1 MRADLFLLDDN
12 RRDHRI
18 DLRFGHVRPAQL
30 LPAKLLSHF
39 PAVFARL
46 LGIFAGHVD
55 GDSPNGDIAIADN
68 RGDAPISFDL
78 RLKRRTA

>member
-1 MRADLFLLDDN
+1 MRADLFLFHDN

-18 DLRFGHVRPAQL
+18 DLRFGHVRPAQH
-30 LPAKLLSHF
+30 LPAELLGHF
-39 PAVFARL
+39 PAVLACL
-46 LGIFAGHVD
+46 LGIFSGHVD

-68 RGDAPISFDL
+68 RGDTPISFDL